1 MKSIIPPK
9 IVREYLENFELDK
22 SEFPVHIFPKQIQ
35 DIIFS
40 TNETID
46 YPIDYIASSLFFACA
61 VAIGNTHSVEVKRG
75 WEETAI
81 LYLAIVGSPGINKTH
96 PLAFAILPLLDKDIE
111 ANEAYKK
118 AIAEYDRIVSMTKKE
133 KEEEGIF
140 DFPSEPQLTKY
151 VVSDITP
158 ESLSSI
164 LSVNVRGIAY
174 YADEL
179 AAWFNNFNRYNKGS
193 EEQFWLMAYSA
204 SPIQINRQ
212 NMRGSISIKR
222 PYISVTGTIQPGLL
236 KSLAEGSRSKN
247 GFMDRILFVYPQR
260 LRKEYWSLEML
271 PDNTIESWKSI
282 IEGLLALDQ
291 NVDKNNMPLPKT
303 IPYSPEAWEKLY
315 EWHKYNT
322 DLSNNENEEALKGI
336 YSKLEIYISRFSLIM
351 QMIRWRCGDAGK
363 EQIDCKSI
371 DSAILITEYFRKTAL
386 RVQMTLNSSEIF
398 KDLPSNYKQL
408 YNTLPKS
415 FTTAD
420 GVKIAEE
427 SYSMSRDSFNRF
439 LKAYKGKL
447 FDNFQRGL
455 YKKLL

>member
-1 MKSIIPPK
+1 MKPIISPK
-9 IVREYLENFELDK
+9 IVQEYLDTFGVNK

-61 VAIGNTHSVEVKRG
+61 VAIGNTHCAEVKKG

-81 LYLAIVGSPGINKTH
+81 LYMAIVGSPGINKTH
-96 PLAFAILPLLDKDIE
+96 PLAFAITPLLDKDIE
-111 ANEAYKK
+111 ANETYKK
-118 AIAEYDRIVSMTKKE
+118 EIAEYDRIVNLSKKE
-133 KEEEGIF
+133 REEEGIS
-140 DFPSEPQLTKY
+140 DYPIEPQLKKY

-164 LSVNVRGIAY
+164 LSVNARGIAY

-236 KSLAEGSRSKN
+236 KSLTEGSRSKN
-247 GFMDRILFVYPQR
+247 GFIDRILFVYPQR
-260 LRKEYWSLEML
+260 QRKEYWSLEML
-271 PDNTIESWKSI
+271 PDNTIDSWKSI
-282 IEGLLALDQ
+282 VEGLLDLEQ
-291 NVDKNNMPLPKT
+291 NTDKNNMPLPKT
-303 IPYSPEAWEKLY
+303 IPYSSEAWGKLY

-322 DLSNNENEEALKGI
+322 DLSNCEDEEALKGI
-336 YSKLEIYISRFSLIM
+336 YSKLEIYISRFALIM
-351 QMIRWRCGDAGK
+351 QMMRWRCGEAGK
-363 EQIDCKSI
+363 EQIDCSSI
-371 DSAILITEYFRKTAL
+371 DAAILITEYFRKTAL

-398 KDLPSNYKQL
+398 KDLPSNYRHL
-408 YNTLPKS
+408 YNALPKS
-415 FTTAD
+415 FSTAD
-420 GVKIAEE
+420 GVRIAEE

-455 YKKLL
+455 YKKLI